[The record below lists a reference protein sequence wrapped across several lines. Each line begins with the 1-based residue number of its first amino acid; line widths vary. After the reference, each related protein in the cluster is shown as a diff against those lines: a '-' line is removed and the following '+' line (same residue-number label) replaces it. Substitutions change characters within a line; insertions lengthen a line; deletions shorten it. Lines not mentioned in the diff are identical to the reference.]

1 VDGRPSHARL
11 LDGPPPSAGPE
22 SLAAHRGRLG
32 ALPAGRDRPEI
43 IPTLEASGLLGR
55 GGASFPVGRKWR
67 TVAER
72 SAGRAVVLVNGA
84 EGEPLSAK
92 DRVLMALRPHLV
104 LDGALLAARAVGAE
118 EIVVY
123 VGSAHTVARASIDRA
138 LAERSAERPAE
149 PVVPVRVVDAPH
161 RYVAGEES
169 AAVHFVNDAD
179 ARPTSIPPRPYERG
193 IRGQPTLV
201 QNVESLA
208 HAALIGRFGD
218 AWYRA
223 IGSGETQGTALVTVN
238 GGRDGGVHEIA
249 LGTPVSDVAARAGAA
264 RGGTQAVLLGGYFG
278 GWLDVAEAWDLAL
291 DPTAMRRTGRAF
303 GCGVVSFLPA
313 EACGVRT
320 TAGIMEYMAGQS
332 AAQCGP
338 CVFGLRSIAD
348 AVQRLATCRAAA
360 DDLGRIGHWSGQLAG
375 RGACRH
381 PDGAVGLVQSALR
394 VFGEEFERHQR
405 ARTCSRPAIGRAA

>member
-1 VDGRPSHARL
+1 VTEWKAPDRL
-11 LDGPPPSAGPE
+11 LGGPSPAAGPE
-22 SLAAHRGRLG
+22 ALAAHTARLG
-32 ALPAGRDRPEI
+32 ALPSGRDREAI
-43 IPTLEASGLLGR
+43 IATLEASGLLGR

-67 TVAER
+67 SVAER
-72 SAGRAVVLVNGA
+72 SDGRAVVLVNGA

-92 DRVLMALRPHLV
+92 DRVLMTARPHLV
-104 LDGALLAARAVGAE
+104 LEGAILAAGAVGAA

-123 VGSAHTVARASIDRA
+123 VGSAHVPARAAMERA
-138 LAERSAERPAE
+138 IAERSAELT
-149 PVVPVRVVDAPH
+149 VPVRVVAAPD

-169 AAVHFVNDAD
+169 AAVHYVNDAD
-179 ARPTSIPPRPYERG
+179 ARPTTVPPRPYERG
-193 IRGQPTLV
+193 VRGQPTLV

-223 IGSGETQGTALVTVN
+223 VGSGETPGTALVTVN
-238 GGRDGGVHEIA
+238 GTHSRNVREIA
-249 LGTPVSDVAARAGAA
+249 LGTPLSELAGGAEAARD
-264 RGGTQAVLLGGYFG
+264 GTQAVLLGGYFG

-291 DPTAMRRTGRAF
+291 DPTAMRRSGRAF
-303 GCGVVSFLPA
+303 GCGVVSLLPLD
-313 EACGVRT
+313 ACGVRT

-348 AVQRLATCRAAA
+348 ALYRLTAGRPAT
-360 DDLGRIGHWSGQLAG
+360 DDLTRIGRWAGQLAG

-381 PDGAVGLVQSALR
+381 PDGAVGLVHSALR
-394 VFGEEFERHQR
+394 VFGDEFERHQR
-405 ARTCSRPAIGRAA
+405 TGTCSRPAVGRAA

>member
-1 VDGRPSHARL
+1 VTEWKAPDRL
-11 LDGPPPSAGPE
+11 LGGPSPAAGPE
-22 SLAAHRGRLG
+22 ARSAHTARLG
-32 ALPAGRDRPEI
+32 ALPSGRDREAI
-43 IPTLEASGLLGR
+43 IATLEASGLLGR

-67 TVAER
+67 SVAER
-72 SAGRAVVLVNGA
+72 SDGRAVVLVNGA

-92 DRVLMALRPHLV
+92 DRVLMTARPHLV
-104 LDGALLAARAVGAE
+104 LEGAILAAGAVGAA

-123 VGSAHTVARASIDRA
+123 VGSAHVPARAAMERA
-138 LAERSAERPAE
+138 IAERSAELT
-149 PVVPVRVVDAPH
+149 VPVRVVAAPD

-169 AAVHFVNDAD
+169 AAVHYVNDAD
-179 ARPTSIPPRPYERG
+179 ARPTTVPPRPYERG
-193 IRGQPTLV
+193 VRGQPTLV

-223 IGSGETQGTALVTVN
+223 VGSGETPGTALVTVN
-238 GGRDGGVHEIA
+238 GTHSRNVREIA
-249 LGTPVSDVAARAGAA
+249 LGTPLSELAGGAEAARD
-264 RGGTQAVLLGGYFG
+264 GTQAVLLGGYFG

-291 DPTAMRRTGRAF
+291 DPTAMRRSGRAF
-303 GCGVVSFLPA
+303 GCGVVSLLPLD
-313 EACGVRT
+313 ACGVRT

-348 AVQRLATCRAAA
+348 ALYRLTAGRPAT
-360 DDLGRIGHWSGQLAG
+360 DDLTRIGRWAGQLAG

-381 PDGAVGLVQSALR
+381 PDGAVGLVHSALR
-394 VFGEEFERHQR
+394 VFGDEFERHQR
-405 ARTCSRPAIGRAA
+405 TGTCSRPAVGRAA

>member
-1 VDGRPSHARL
+1 VTEWKAPDRL
-11 LDGPPPSAGPE
+11 LGGPSPAAGPE
-22 SLAAHRGRLG
+22 ARSAHTARLG
-32 ALPAGRDRPEI
+32 ALPSGRDREAI
-43 IPTLEASGLLGR
+43 IAKLEASGLLGR

-67 TVAER
+67 SVAER
-72 SAGRAVVLVNGA
+72 SDGRAVVLVNGA

-92 DRVLMALRPHLV
+92 DRVLMTARPHLV
-104 LDGALLAARAVGAE
+104 LEGAILAAGAVGAA

-123 VGSAHTVARASIDRA
+123 VGSAHVPARAAMERA
-138 LAERSAERPAE
+138 IAERSAELT
-149 PVVPVRVVDAPH
+149 VPVRVVAAPD

-169 AAVHFVNDAD
+169 AAVHYVNDAD
-179 ARPTSIPPRPYERG
+179 ARPTTVPPRPYERG
-193 IRGQPTLV
+193 VRGQPTLV

-223 IGSGETQGTALVTVN
+223 VGSGETPGTALVTVN
-238 GGRDGGVHEIA
+238 GTHSRNVREIA
-249 LGTPVSDVAARAGAA
+249 LGTPLSELAGGAEAARD
-264 RGGTQAVLLGGYFG
+264 GTQAVLLGGYFG

-291 DPTAMRRTGRAF
+291 DPTAMRRSGRAF
-303 GCGVVSFLPA
+303 GCGVVSLLPLD
-313 EACGVRT
+313 ACGVRT

-348 AVQRLATCRAAA
+348 ALYRLTAGRPAT
-360 DDLGRIGHWSGQLAG
+360 DDLTRIGRWAGQLAG

-381 PDGAVGLVQSALR
+381 PDGAVGLVHSALR
-394 VFGEEFERHQR
+394 VFGDEFERHQR
-405 ARTCSRPAIGRAA
+405 TGTCSRPAVGRAA